1 MTDICEEFYNYV
13 FSFYNEI
20 DGIYPIKGLTKK
32 MIVSA
37 TDKYLTS
44 VDENTTWGDGIYP
57 IKGLTKKMIVSA
69 TDKYL
74 TSLDEN
80 TTWGDGDSVDRER
93 VRDII
98 LEDNDVI
105 LWNRVL

>member
-1 MTDICEEFYNYV
+1 MKDICEEFYNYV
-13 FSFYNEI
+13 FSFYNDK
-20 DGIYPIKGLTKK
+20 DGIYPISGLTKD

-44 VDENTTWGDGIYP
+44 KNC
-57 IKGLTKKMIVSA
+57 S
-69 TDKYL
+69 
-74 TSLDEN
+74 
-80 TTWGDGDSVDRER
+80 WGDGDSVDREK